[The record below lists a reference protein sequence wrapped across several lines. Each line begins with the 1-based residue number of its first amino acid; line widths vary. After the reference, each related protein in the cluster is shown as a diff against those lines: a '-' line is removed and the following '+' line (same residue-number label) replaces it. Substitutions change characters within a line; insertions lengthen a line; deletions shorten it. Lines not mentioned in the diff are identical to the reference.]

1 MDLGLTAARGR
12 VAVLAGVCLLALT
25 LALATSTYLQHRRAQ
40 EQKAHAEQ
48 FQRDMQRAGSKNWGK
63 SAKTIQ
69 NW

>member
-1 MDLGLTAARGR
+1 MYVVVKVFLSIIA
-12 VAVLAGVCLLALT
+12 ALT
-25 LALATSTYLQHRRAQ
+25 LALATSAYQRQAQ

-48 FQRDMQRAGSKNWGK
+48 FRREMQHAGSKNWGN

>member
-1 MDLGLTAARGR
+1 VNPMY
-12 VAVLAGVCLLALT
+12 VVVKVLLSIIAALT
-25 LALATSTYLQHRRAQ
+25 LALATSAYLQQRQAQ

-48 FQRDMQRAGSKNWGK
+48 FRREMQHAGSKNWGN

>member
-1 MDLGLTAARGR
+1 MYLVVKVLLSVIAA
-12 VAVLAGVCLLALT
+12 LM
-25 LALATSTYLQHRRAQ
+25 LALATSTYLQHRQKQ

-48 FQRDMQRAGSKNWGK
+48 FQREVQRAGSKNWGN